1 MSSVALR
8 FAELAPP
15 AIRRLNNLTP
25 LDVPAI
31 DALRN
36 ALGRTHRLEARA
48 ELTREGKST
57 GEPLLIAEGWVARVR
72 HLFDGRRQLVSFAMA
87 GDLLG
92 NCEFEGS
99 LASSTIVALTPVH
112 VCPLPDASL
121 SPTLARAY
129 AISKALDEAHLIAQ
143 VTRIGRLSAHERL
156 VDLLL
161 EFYERLQTN
170 GQAGEGRFRMPLTQE
185 LLADALGL
193 TSVHLNRTI
202 QLARRAGELTWT
214 GREVRLTDPKA
225 LALSIG
231 RMPVRVSN

>member
-1 MSSVALR
+1 MSSAPLR
-8 FAELAPP
+8 FAELLPP
-15 AIRRLNNLTP
+15 AIRRLNALAP
-25 LDVPAI
+25 LDVPATE
-31 DALRN
+31 ALQS
-36 ALGRTHRLEARA
+36 ALGRTRRLEART

-57 GEPLLIAEGWVARVR
+57 GEPLLITDGWAARVR
-72 HLFDGRRQLVSFAMA
+72 HLFDGRRQLISFALT

-92 NCEFEGS
+92 RCEFEGS
-99 LASSTIVALTPVH
+99 LASSTIVALTPMQ

-129 AISKALDEAHLIAQ
+129 AVSNALDEAHLMAQ

-193 TSVHLNRTI
+193 TSVHLNRTV

-225 LALSIG
+225 LARSIG
-231 RMPVRVSN
+231 RMPVRVAG